1 MGRLSNLST
10 DEQRETTDA
19 FRPCFARII
28 NSNHTIRDYIGI
40 GTIGFL
46 ELVKYE
52 GLLVGK
58 QDRGVA
64 LGARKPRGDSN
75 LMRYHHVLTRS
86 VIFTFGLQQEPRLK
100 SRRSYGYHY

>member
-1 MGRLSNLST
+1 MRRRAT
-10 DEQRETTDA
+10 RREIADA

-28 NSNHTIRDYIGI
+28 YSNHTKRGHTGIR
-40 GTIGFL
+40 TIGFL

-64 LGARKPRGDSN
+64 LSARKRRGDSN
-75 LMRYHHVLTRS
+75 LMR
-86 VIFTFGLQQEPRLK
+86 
-100 SRRSYGYHY
+100 